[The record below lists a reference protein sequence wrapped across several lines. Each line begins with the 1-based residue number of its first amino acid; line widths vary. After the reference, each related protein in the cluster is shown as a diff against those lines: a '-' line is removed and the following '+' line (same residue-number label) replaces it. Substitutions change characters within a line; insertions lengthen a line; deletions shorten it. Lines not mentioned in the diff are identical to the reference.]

1 LERGE
6 GTKIRMKYG
15 TVAVLIV
22 LMLFLSIST
31 TRLSRVKADS
41 GTLTVPE
48 EYPTITAAIAAA
60 SPGDTIMVGPGTYN
74 EEVVIDK
81 AVKVLG
87 SGAGST
93 FINGTG
99 VVLASAGLVKITA
112 PGDVTFDGF
121 TVENAPLDPSLN
133 RFGIFSESGA
143 SSVTYTISN
152 NEIIGTGDTNPDDFE
167 VGFYSQNDQ
176 ANVVFNYNNI
186 TNMGGNNI
194 VFEVHTGTTEI
205 SYNNLEAG
213 VGLAADSVF
222 FMTYSGNDVNALQNI
237 SYNTFNMGTGSVFD
251 YDHRSSAISI
261 CTPGAAYGV
270 GDAQFTNVVI
280 QGNYIYNLQSYRR
293 GIGFWNGGGSGG
305 SIIGPSVEDNTV
317 TGTGAT
323 ESYGIDFEATGSSP
337 IAATNATVMDNTISN
352 TADGIYLR
360 TDGCAPG
367 AQIYFNNI
375 VGNTVGLNNT
385 IGSSAVDARY
395 NWWGD
400 PTGPYNPTSNPSG
413 QGNPVTGNVTYQPY
427 QTSPVPTV
435 YTLTVA
441 VSPVGSGSVTLN
453 DTGPYYYG
461 DVVQLTAVPSAG
473 WSFSG
478 WSEALSGCVNP
489 ATLTIT
495 GNMSVTA
502 TFVQINYTLTVS
514 VVGHGSVTLNNTG
527 PNYHYGDVVRLT
539 ASPSLGWSFLNWSGN
554 LIGSTNLGMLVIL
567 GNMSV
572 TATFTG
578 QDQYILTVNTVGS
591 GSVSES
597 PNQATYAYGTIVT
610 LTASASVGWSFAG
623 WSGSALGNANPTNVN
638 MTGNETVTA
647 TFTQNVY
654 TLALFNA
661 GNGAISLNKT
671 GPYHYGD
678 SVLLWALPSSG
689 WIFQYWSGD
698 LSGSVN
704 PATMVMTG
712 NFSITANFIPK
723 PTLQMSPASR
733 TCRVYGENFTV
744 AIMVSNA
751 ASVVGF
757 TFEIH
762 YNATLLAY
770 EGVTW
775 NFWGSGTISDDSTI
789 GNITGFTGG
798 AATSGATLITLTF
811 QACFHHMWKSAANWT
826 NDLTDTI
833 YLQWANMSYTVG
845 PDLCYQRGGLGQ
857 INVGPDFAYT
867 FSPIQG
873 DVTNS
878 GVVNILDL
886 RTVAAYFGVSQG
898 DPLWPAASTYD
909 LNGDGTINVLDLRI
923 VASNYGYTYTP

>member
-1 LERGE
+1 M
-6 GTKIRMKYG
+6 RMKYEAL
-15 TVAVLIV
+15 AVLIF
-22 LMLFLSIST
+22 LMLFPSMFMI
-31 TRLSRVKADS
+31 RLSATVKADP

-48 EYPTITAAIAAA
+48 EYPTITAAIVAA
-60 SPGDTIMVGPGTYN
+60 SPGDTILVGPGTYN

-81 AVKVLG
+81 AVNVLG

-99 VVLASAGLVKITA
+99 VVLASAGLVKIAA
-112 PGDVTFDGF
+112 PGNVTFDGF
-121 TVENAPLDPSLN
+121 TVENAPLDPNLN
-133 RFGIFSESGA
+133 RFAIFSESSTSG
-143 SSVTYTISN
+143 VRYTISN
-152 NEIIGTGDTNPDDFE
+152 NEIIGTGDTNPNDFE

-176 ANVVFNYNNI
+176 ANVVFKYNNV
-186 TNMGGNNI
+186 TDMGGNNI

-222 FMTYSGNDVNALQNI
+222 FMTYDGNDVNALQNI

-305 SIIGPSVEDNTV
+305 GIIGPYVEDNTV
-317 TGTGAT
+317 TGAGAT
-323 ESYGIDFEATGSSP
+323 ESYGIDFEATGSSS
-337 IAATNATVMDNTISN
+337 IAATNATVMDDTISN

-413 QGNPVTGNVTYQPY
+413 QGNPVTGNVTFQPY
-427 QTSPVPTV
+427 QTSPVPTA

-441 VSPVGSGSVTLN
+441 VSPVGGGSVTLN

-461 DVVQLTAVPSAG
+461 DVVHLTAVPSAG

-478 WSEALSGCVNP
+478 WSEALSGSVNP

-502 TFVQINYTLTVS
+502 TFVQINYTLAVS

-527 PNYHYGDVVRLT
+527 PNYHYGDVVQLT
-539 ASPSLGWSFLNWSGN
+539 ASPRLGWSFLNWSGN
-554 LIGSTNLGMLVIL
+554 LIGSINPSMLVIV

-578 QDQYILTVNTVGS
+578 QDQYFLTVTTIGS

-597 PNQATYAYGTIVT
+597 PNQPTYTYGTIVT
-610 LTASASVGWSFAG
+610 LTASANAGWSFAG
-623 WSGSALGNANPTNVN
+623 WSGSALGTTNPTNIN

-654 TLALFNA
+654 TLALSNA
-661 GNGAISLNKT
+661 GNGAISLNST
-671 GPYHYGD
+671 EPYYYGD
-678 SVLLWALPSSG
+678 SVLLWALPSTG

-704 PATMVMTG
+704 PATIVMTG
-712 NFSITANFIPK
+712 NFSITAHFTPPRPINVASDKTVIEQGYGGNIIAIVANLGGCTETFNVTVYANATVFASQNV
-723 PTLQMSPASR
+723 TLSSVNSASIIFVWNTTGFAYGNYTISAYAWPVPGETNTANNNCTGGWVIVAGVGDLTGSPSGLPDGVCDISDVAYVASLFGM
-733 TCRVYGENFTV
+733 TSSYLGWQPNADLNNDGVIDISDV
-744 AIMVSNA
+744 AIA
-751 ASVVGF
+751 
-757 TFEIH
+757 
-762 YNATLLAY
+762 
-770 EGVTW
+770 
-775 NFWGSGTISDDSTI
+775 
-789 GNITGFTGG
+789 
-798 AATSGATLITLTF
+798 
-811 QACFHHMWKSAANWT
+811 
-826 NDLTDTI
+826 
-833 YLQWANMSYTVG
+833 
-845 PDLCYQRGGLGQ
+845 
-857 INVGPDFAYT
+857 
-867 FSPIQG
+867 
-873 DVTNS
+873 
-878 GVVNILDL
+878 
-886 RTVAAYFGVSQG
+886 AAYFGTVYPYPSY
-898 DPLWPAASTYD
+898 P
-909 LNGDGTINVLDLRI
+909 
-923 VASNYGYTYTP
+923 